1 MGFTGYYFYKLICRI
16 QHSGFLE
23 EDENKMFNYFNDS
36 KHHSQNSSLNLSYRV
51 SNASVNEV
59 EKSLKD
65 FQESV
70 KNKSINMGLSDNEEL
85 DGLNPIPSINKIIEE
100 D

>member
-1 MGFTGYYFYKLICRI
+1 M
-16 QHSGFLE
+16 S
-23 EDENKMFNYFNDS
+23 N
-36 KHHSQNSSLNLSYRV
+36 RV

-65 FQESV
+65 FQDAV
-70 KNKSINMGLSDNEEL
+70 KNKSINMSLSDNEEL
-85 DGLNPIPSINKIIEE
+85 DGLNPIPANNKIMEE

>member
-1 MGFTGYYFYKLICRI
+1 MA
-16 QHSGFLE
+16 
-23 EDENKMFNYFNDS
+23 EDDNNKFNSFEDS
-36 KHHSQNSSLNLSYRV
+36 MHRSHNSSINLSYRV

-70 KNKSINMGLSDNEEL
+70 KNKSINVGMSDNEEL
-85 DGLNPIPSINKIIEE
+85 DGLNPIPSTNKIIEE

>member
-1 MGFTGYYFYKLICRI
+1 
-16 QHSGFLE
+16 
-23 EDENKMFNYFNDS
+23 
-36 KHHSQNSSLNLSYRV
+36 LNLSSRI

-65 FQESV
+65 FQEAV
-70 KNKSINMGLSDNEEL
+70 KNKSINMGKNDTEK
-85 DGLNPIPSINKIIEE
+85 LNTFDSIPETHRIIEE

>member
-1 MGFTGYYFYKLICRI
+1 MHRS
-16 QHSGFLE
+16 H
-23 EDENKMFNYFNDS
+23 
-36 KHHSQNSSLNLSYRV
+36 NSSLNLSSRA

-65 FQESV
+65 FQEAV
-70 KNKSINMGLSDNEEL
+70 KNKSINIGLIDNEEL
-85 DGLNPIPSINKIIEE
+85 YGLNPIPSSNKIIEE

>member
-1 MGFTGYYFYKLICRI
+1 MDRTGAPGEPANRRI
-16 QHSGFLE
+16 DNSGILAE
-23 EDENKMFNYFNDS
+23 EDNLKFDS
-36 KHHSQNSSLNLSYRV
+36 FEDSVHRSHNSSINMSNRV

-65 FQESV
+65 FQDAV
-70 KNKSINMGLSDNEEL
+70 KNNSINMSLSDNEEL
-85 DGLNPIPSINKIIEE
+85 DGLNPIPANNKIMEE